1 MRSFSLFPK
10 RRTAPPNIEDDTSDP
25 AVIASSHASST
36 SQTEK
41 ETIPVPTSSKQE
53 SEQEGEKDVVE
64 RTPLEEAKALDKP
77 SDEPEYPSGAKL
89 GIIVA
94 SLCLSV
100 FLMALVDPIRT
111 PTQ

>member
-1 MRSFSLFPK
+1 M
-10 RRTAPPNIEDDTSDP
+10 EDDTSDF
-25 AVIASSHASST
+25 AVVSSSQHSST

-41 ETIPVPTSSKQE
+41 ETILVPTSSKQE
-53 SEQEGEKDVVE
+53 SEQEGEKDGVGK
-64 RTPLEEAKALDKP
+64 TPLEEAKALDKP

-100 FLMALVDPIRT
+100 FLMALVNPTRT